1 MAKFNFL
8 PTLQDAFEPL
18 LPQQV
23 EILRQQVLSEG
34 GDSASIQSRFNYA
47 WGLIKSNDVND
58 QRLGVKLLSDI
69 YKESSTRRRECL
81 YYLGIGCYKL
91 GEYTMAK
98 RYVDTLHEHEPNNK
112 QACALKS
119 MIEDKIQKETVK
131 GLALATGFIAGTAA
145 IAAVLFRNRKR

>member
-23 EILRQQVLSEG
+23 EILRQQVLTEG

-47 WGLIKSNDVND
+47 WGLIKSDDAND
-58 QRLGVKLLSDI
+58 QRLGVKLLTDI
-69 YKESSTRRRECL
+69 YRESTTRRRECL

-91 GEYTMAK
+91 GEYSMAK

-112 QACALKS
+112 QASALKS
-119 MIEDKIQKETVK
+119 MVEDKIQRETVK
-131 GLALATGFIAGTAA
+131 GLAMATGFIAGTATIVA
-145 IAAVLFRNRKR
+145 LLFRNKKK

>member
-1 MAKFNFL
+1 MTKINFL

-34 GDSASIQSRFNYA
+34 GDSASVQSRFNYA
-47 WGLIKSNDVND
+47 WGLIKSEDVND
-58 QRLGVKLLSDI
+58 QRLGVKLLTDI
-69 YKESSTRRRECL
+69 YKESSARRRECL
-81 YYLGIGCYKL
+81 YYLSIGCYKL

-112 QACALKS
+112 QAQALKT
-119 MIEDKIQKETVK
+119 MVEDKVQRETVK
-131 GLALATGFIAGTAA
+131 GLAMATGVIAGAA
-145 IAAVLFRNRKR
+145 TIAAVFFRGRKK

>member
-1 MAKFNFL
+1 MTKINFL

-47 WGLIKSNDVND
+47 WGLIKSEDVSD
-58 QRLGVKLLSDI
+58 QRLGVKLLTDI
-69 YKESSTRRRECL
+69 YKESSARRRECL

-91 GEYTMAK
+91 GEYSMAK
-98 RYVDTLHEHEPNNK
+98 RYVDTLYEHEPNNK
-112 QACALKS
+112 QAQALKS
-119 MIEDKIQKETVK
+119 MVEDKVQRETVR
-131 GLALATGFIAGTAA
+131 GLAMATGVIAGAATIAA
-145 IAAVLFRNRKR
+145 IFFRGRRK